1 MPPVPLAGMAEDPE
15 PYRNT
20 APNISYEPD
29 PTDGLCN
36 KVGLHSATA
45 RAEEG

>member
-1 MPPVPLAGMAEDPE
+1 MPPVRFAGMAEDPE
-15 PYRNT
+15 PHRNT
-20 APNISYEPD
+20 APNISYESD

>member
-1 MPPVPLAGMAEDPE
+1 MLPVRFVGMAEDPE
-15 PYRNT
+15 PHRKA

-29 PTDGLCN
+29 LTDSLCN